1 MYRFAISYYIMNG
14 VTRIPLSGVTIRL
27 VRPGDVFENG
37 VKLSETPTSSG
48 YYETEVLTEPNWG
61 FYEVW
66 DDKVNPNGAFSGKTC
81 TVGKLDA
88 RGIKDSAIYS
98 NHILNEAITP
108 EKLADDCIEPRHVKD
123 STISLSSLIHELQDE
138 TRGTGDSSAHSP
150 AIFDVDKYADH
161 KLEKDYEE
169 IPYII
174 LTNKCDA
181 NIYIYDTK
189 LDNGLVTVS
198 VGIGQRFQAP
208 DVKYTILAIQ
218 VK

>member
-37 VKLSETPTSSG
+37 IKLSETPAGSG

-98 NHILNEAITP
+98 NHILNEAITT
-108 EKLADDCIEPRHVKD
+108 EKLSDDCIEPRHIKD
-123 STISLSSLIHELQDE
+123 SIISFSKMIYEVQDHNKGVGIPTQE
-138 TRGTGDSSAHSP
+138 TPPNIDHDDFSE
-150 AIFDVDKYADH
+150 H
-161 KLEKDYEE
+161 KLERDYDV
-169 IPYII
+169 IPHLI
-174 LTNKCDA
+174 LTPFCDC
-181 NIYIYDTK
+181 NLYISDVK
-189 LDNGLVTVS
+189 LDQNKVTVT
-198 VGIGQRFQAP
+198 IAKGQRFNAP
-208 DVKYTILAIQ
+208 KFEYCLLAIS
-218 VK
+218 K

>member
-27 VRPGDVFENG
+27 VRPGDIFVNG
-37 VKLSETPTSSG
+37 VKLTETPTGSG

-108 EKLADDCIEPRHVKD
+108 DKLADDCIEPRHIKD

-138 TRGTGDSSAHSP
+138 TRGVGESSTHSP
-150 AIFDVDKYADH
+150 AIFDVDKFADH

-174 LTNKCDA
+174 LSTQCDA
-181 NIYIYDTK
+181 HLFIKDIKQDGTQI
-189 LDNGLVTVS
+189 TVS
-198 VGIGQRFQAP
+198 VGLGQRFQAQ
-208 DVKYTILAIQ
+208 DVKYTILAISN
-218 VK
+218 

>member
-27 VRPGDVFENG
+27 VRPGDTFLNG
-37 VKLSETPTSSG
+37 VKLSEKPTGSG
-48 YYETEVLTEPNWG
+48 YYETEVLSESFWG

-66 DDKVNPNGAFSGKTC
+66 DDRVDPNGSFSGKTC

-138 TRGTGDSSAHSP
+138 TSGTGDTSTHSP
-150 AIFDVDKYADH
+150 AVIDVDKYADH
-161 KLEKDYEE
+161 KLEKEYNE
-169 IPYII
+169 IPFII
-174 LTNKCDA
+174 LTNQCDA
-181 NIYIYDTK
+181 HLFIKDIT
-189 LDNGLVTVS
+189 LDGIKVTVS
-198 VGIGQRFQAP
+198 VGLGQRFQAP

-218 VK
+218 A